1 MLGSNL
7 SFKATA
13 LLMLPHW
20 GAGVNLSACVHF
32 ARVRFALVD
41 WLLATTALL
50 MLPHWGAGVNLSA
63 CVHFARV
70 RFALWDWLLAT
81 TALLMLPRWGA
92 GVNLSACMHFAHVR
106 FALVHWLLCDHCAAN
121 VATLG
126 GRSKPERLYA
136 FCACAFCIALWDW
149 LLATIALLMLLHWG
163 AGVNL
168 SASMHFAHV
177 RFALVHW
184 LLCDHCA
191 ANVATLGGRSKPEG
205 LYAFCACAFCI
216 ALWDWLLAA
225 IALLM
230 LLHWGAGVNLSAC
243 MHFAHVRFALVHW
256 LLCDH
261 CAADVATVGG
271 RSKPERLCAFC
282 ACAFCVGALATCDH
296 CAADVAALGGR
307 SKPERLYAF
316 CACVFC
322 IGALATCDHCAA
334 DVAASGGRSKP
345 ERLYAFCACAFC
357 VGALGTCDHCAAD
370 VAALGGRSRPERL
383 YAFCACAFCIGGLA
397 TCDHRAAIVAT
408 LGGRSKPERLCA
420 FCACAFCVCALLLVA
435 TALLMLPQWGAGPG
449 WSEPERVCAF
459 CVCAVLF
466 VTTAL
471 LMLPHWG
478 AGVYR
483 NACVHFA
490 SVHCCL

>member
-1 MLGSNL
+1 MVMLESDKGRVNKVSSLPEVINKVVNKVVQL
-7 SFKATA
+7 FLGPISQQPPDVGFQSLFQGHCAANVATLGGRSKPERLCA
-13 LLMLPHW
+13 FC
-20 GAGVNLSACVHF
+20 ACAF
-32 ARVRFALVD
+32 CIGG
-41 WLLATTALL
+41 LATCDHCAANVATLGGRSKPERLCAFC
-50 MLPHWGAGVNLSA
+50 A
-63 CVHFARV
+63 CAFCVV
-70 RFALWDWLLAT
+70 GLAT
-81 TALLMLPRWGA
+81 CDHCAANVATVGA

-282 ACAFCVGALATCDH
+282 ACAFCVGALAT
-296 CAADVAALGGR
+296 L
-307 SKPERLYAF
+307 
-316 CACVFC
+316 
-322 IGALATCDHCAA
+322 
-334 DVAASGGRSKP
+334 
-345 ERLYAFCACAFC
+345 
-357 VGALGTCDHCAAD
+357 
-370 VAALGGRSRPERL
+370 RPLR
-383 YAFCACAFCIGGLA
+383 C
-397 TCDHRAAIVAT
+397 
-408 LGGRSKPERLCA
+408 
-420 FCACAFCVCALLLVA
+420 
-435 TALLMLPQWGAGPG
+435 
-449 WSEPERVCAF
+449 
-459 CVCAVLF
+459 
-466 VTTAL
+466 
-471 LMLPHWG
+471 
-478 AGVYR
+478 
-483 NACVHFA
+483 
-490 SVHCCL
+490 

>member
-1 MLGSNL
+1 M
-7 SFKATA
+7 
-13 LLMLPHW
+13 
-20 GAGVNLSACVHF
+20 
-32 ARVRFALVD
+32 
-41 WLLATTALL
+41 
-50 MLPHWGAGVNLSA
+50 
-63 CVHFARV
+63 HFARV

-191 ANVATLGGRSKPEG
+191 ANVATLGGRNKPER

-216 ALWDWLLAA
+216 ALWDWLLATTV
-225 IALLM
+225 LLM
-230 LLHWGAGVNLSAC
+230 LPHWGAGVNLSAS

-282 ACAFCVGALATCDH
+282 ACAFCVGALAICDH
-296 CAADVAALGGR
+296 CAADVFAL
-307 SKPERLYAF
+307 
-316 CACVFC
+316 
-322 IGALATCDHCAA
+322 
-334 DVAASGGRSKP
+334 GGRSKP

-357 VGALGTCDHCAAD
+357 VGALATCDHCAAD
-370 VAALGGRSRPERL
+370 VAALGVNLS
-383 YAFCACAFCIGGLA
+383 ACMHFA
-397 TCDHRAAIVAT
+397 
-408 LGGRSKPERLCA
+408 
-420 FCACAFCVCALLLVA
+420 CVCFAVVHWLLV
-435 TALLMLPQWGAGPG
+435 TIALLMLLHWGAGVNLSACMHFAHVRFALVHWVLVTIALLSSLHWEVG
-449 WSEPERVCAF
+449 VGLSACMHFARVRFAL
-459 CVCAVLF
+459 VDWLLA
-466 VTTAL
+466 TTAL

-478 AGVYR
+478 TGV
-483 NACVHFA
+483 NLSACVHFA
-490 SVHCCL
+490 HVRFACVHCCLWPLRC